1 MCLSLT
7 HLSFLLPRPCQ
18 ATWDPKYKKTLTPTP
33 TPVYRPFFPACL
45 SATICLKRLPIHAH
59 PHPHSRPI
67 PSFAVPAHQVCWRA
81 RARCCGEAPGG
92 NLPGKLRRPRKEAG
106 AGRAGYGAGRV
117 SVPGLRERAL
127 EAGSARRRGAL
138 SALDPSGLPSP
149 TRARPEPAPDCA
161 PAGPALQSAR
171 FGDASSPAAALG
183 IFVYIRARGQTW
195 LWRAC
200 HRLAISFTR
209 ACRSPG
215 SSGDRRALAF
225 LSASVPSSS

>member
-1 MCLSLT
+1 MRPSAKRRGSL
-7 HLSFLLPRPCQ
+7 
-18 ATWDPKYKKTLTPTP
+18 YTLTPTP
-33 TPVYRPFFPACL
+33 TPAQYPA
-45 SATICLKRLPIHAH
+45 SQ
-59 PHPHSRPI
+59 SRPTRC
-67 PSFAVPAHQVCWRA
+67 AGGHG
-81 RARCCGEAPGG
+81 ARCCGEAPGG
-92 NLPGKLRRPRKEAG
+92 NLPGKLRRPRKGAG
-106 AGRAGYGAGRV
+106 ARRAGYGAGRA
-117 SVPGLRERAL
+117 SVPGLRVRAL

-161 PAGPALQSAR
+161 PAGPALQCAR
-171 FGDASSPAAALG
+171 FGDASSPAAAQG